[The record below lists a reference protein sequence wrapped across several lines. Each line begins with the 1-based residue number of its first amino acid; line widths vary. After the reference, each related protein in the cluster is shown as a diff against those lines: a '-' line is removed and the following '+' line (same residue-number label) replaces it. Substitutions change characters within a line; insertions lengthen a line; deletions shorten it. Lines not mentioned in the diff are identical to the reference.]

1 LNHSQDI
8 LIAFESQCLEN
19 FEDLIQSYQK
29 AMQHPACKYSI
40 DEITYKLTQ
49 LPNDPF
55 SQKLIELFTYQYFV
69 LSEEIEMI
77 IDKALILRE
86 QMENKQ
92 RFVTVNRKF
101 YNIPFLPRNTF
112 LKSLRVFNH
121 EGIECYRVKS
131 KIQIN
136 YSKLIK
142 CIISK
147 GSHKFHDVFSF
158 NQKTKQFN
166 ILEIYHYSQ
175 YINLSNT
182 NRRDYYDF
190 FCDCYSKMQLI
201 NYLDCKLISKTPVKS
216 GFQQFSLLS
225 VQNFSTSQQV
235 LWAYFF
241 FRLIGLKLRVNTD
254 ASTLTRFLHILNS
267 IPTKDYKKS
276 YYYTL
281 ATRAPY
287 IKEDKNL
294 LKDLE
299 TVRLHF
305 IQCKLPVEDIE
316 KEIYALVSN

>member
-1 LNHSQDI
+1 MKQYRISIFEKESLA
-8 LIAFESQCLEN
+8 AFEKLLQG
-19 FEDLIQSYQK
+19 YQK
-29 AMQHPACKYSI
+29 AKESSAWI
-40 DEITYKLTQ
+40 DKIDILVAKLTL

-55 SQKLIELFTYQYFV
+55 SQELIELFSYYYSV
-69 LSEEIEMI
+69 LSEDIETI
-77 IDKALILRE
+77 IDRALILRE

-92 RFVTVNRKF
+92 RFVTITRTF
-101 YNIPFLPRNTF
+101 YSIPFLPRNTF

-121 EGIECYRVKS
+121 EGKECYRVKS
-131 KIQIN
+131 KMKIN
-136 YSKLIK
+136 FSILLKWLIGN
-142 CIISK
+142 K
-147 GSHKFHDVFSF
+147 GCEFPDLFVF
-158 NQKTKQFN
+158 NPKVKQFH
-166 ILEIYHYSQ
+166 ILEIHHYSQ
-175 YINLSNT
+175 HINLSNT

-190 FCDCYSKMQLI
+190 FCDYYSKIQLI
-201 NYLDCKLISKTPVKS
+201 NYLDNKHIHKILTKPEFQKLP
-216 GFQQFSLLS
+216 LLS
-225 VQNFSTSQQV
+225 VQNLSTSQQV

-241 FRLIGLKLRVNTD
+241 FRLLGLKLRVNTD

-305 IQCKLPVEDIE
+305 IQSKLPVEDIE
-316 KEIYALVSN
+316 KEIFTLVSN